1 MKRVLAGLGL
11 MVMAAAPAA
20 AADLPRGGM
29 PYKAPAYISGFN
41 WTGFYIGLHG
51 GYGWGDS
58 SGLEL
63 EGGFAGGQIGYNWQ
77 APGSPWVFGLELDSA
92 WADFGA
98 TNTVAG
104 PGVLVTVDSN
114 ADYIGSFRGRL
125 GYAFWERT
133 MLYVTGGL
141 AWAHNDVSVVATT
154 GPFTAGLSDSR
165 THLGGTIGAG
175 LEHAFLPYLS
185 GKAEYRYTAFGSEP
199 YFSNL
204 GGVSLDADTH
214 MFLVGANFRFGR

>member
-1 MKRVLAGLGL
+1 
-11 MVMAAAPAA
+11 
-20 AADLPRGGM
+20 
-29 PYKAPAYISGFN
+29 
-41 WTGFYIGLHG
+41 
-51 GYGWGDS
+51 
-58 SGLEL
+58 
-63 EGGFAGGQIGYNWQ
+63 
-77 APGSPWVFGLELDSA
+77 
-92 WADFGA
+92 
-98 TNTVAG
+98 
-104 PGVLVTVDSN
+104 
-114 ADYIGSFRGRL
+114 
-125 GYAFWERT
+125 